1 MAGEAAVAGLDVQR
15 LRELCGGH
23 GWQHWFSRSQ
33 SCLIPQQQYQTLQKA
48 FPGQFRRAWQQ
59 LKGEWDSVR
68 SRQRSYFDNTHAALC
83 DVLQFPRV
91 KGRERWGHATPK
103 PVALM
108 EQLLKTSL
116 PRGGVVLD
124 PFGGSGS
131 TLMAADV
138 TGRTACLLEVEPRWC
153 DVIVQ
158 WWEEQADRT
167 GSP

>member
-1 MAGEAAVAGLDVQR
+1 M
-15 LRELCGGH
+15 
-23 GWQHWFSRSQ
+23 
-33 SCLIPQQQYQTLQKA
+33 
-48 FPGQFRRAWQQ
+48 
-59 LKGEWDSVR
+59 
-68 SRQRSYFDNTHAALC
+68 
-83 DVLQFPRV
+83 
-91 KGRERWGHATPK
+91 PK

-116 PRGGVVLD
+116 PRGGVVLN

-153 DVIVQ
+153 DVILQ
-158 WWEEQADRT
+158 RWEERMDRT